1 MLTELNVNKLALD
14 AIGTKVDVTGALTVP
29 EGGSID
35 APVGTMHARLE
46 GVNALIDNLVKLGI
60 LSQDEVSG
68 YRMMLAMFAKPAPEG
83 GDALVGEYEFKEGG
97 QVFANGQ
104 QVK

>member
-1 MLTELNVNKLALD
+1 MTLLELD
-14 AIGTKVDVTGALTVP
+14 GVTASYGPIQVLEGVSLTVP